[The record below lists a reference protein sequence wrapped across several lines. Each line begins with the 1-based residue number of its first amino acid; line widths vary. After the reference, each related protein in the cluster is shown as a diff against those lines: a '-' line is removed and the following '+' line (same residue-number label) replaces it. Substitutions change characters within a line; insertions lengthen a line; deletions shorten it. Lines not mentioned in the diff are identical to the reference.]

1 MSKTHEVTELL
12 LMWRG
17 GNQEAL
23 DKLVPIVQ
31 LELHLQDA
39 KKLDL
44 NKKVVLLQPTALV
57 NEVFVALLGLQ
68 EVDWQ
73 NRAHFFGMAAT
84 LMRNI
89 LIDYIRKERKSVEI
103 PLDEGDDV
111 PQARHLD
118 VEALHDALNSL
129 AEIDSRA
136 SQTVELRFFAGLTQE
151 EIAEVTGMSLRNVQ
165 RKWSYARAWLS
176 RELTRK

>member
-1 MSKTHEVTELL
+1 
-12 LMWRG
+12 
-17 GNQEAL
+17 
-23 DKLVPIVQ
+23 
-31 LELHLQDA
+31 
-39 KKLDL
+39 L
-44 NKKVVLLQPTALV
+44 NRKVVLLQPTALV

-68 EVDWQ
+68 GVDWQ

-118 VEALHDALNSL
+118 VEALNDALNSL
-129 AEIDSRA
+129 AEIDSQA

-151 EIAEVTGMSLRNVQ
+151 EIAEVTGRSLRNAQ

>member
-1 MSKTHEVTELL
+1 MSKTHEVTKLL
-12 LMWRG
+12 LAWRDG
-17 GNQEAL
+17 SLEAL
-23 DKLVPIVQ
+23 DRLVPIVRS
-31 LELHLQDA
+31 ELHLQAA
-39 KKLDL
+39 KKLAL
-44 NKKVVLLQPTALV
+44 NKKVVLLQPTVLV

-68 EVDWQ
+68 GVDWQ

-89 LIDYIRKERKSVEI
+89 LIDYIRKERKSIEI

-111 PQARHLD
+111 PQTRRLD
-118 VEALHDALNSL
+118 VEALNDALNSL
-129 AEIDSRA
+129 AEIDSQA